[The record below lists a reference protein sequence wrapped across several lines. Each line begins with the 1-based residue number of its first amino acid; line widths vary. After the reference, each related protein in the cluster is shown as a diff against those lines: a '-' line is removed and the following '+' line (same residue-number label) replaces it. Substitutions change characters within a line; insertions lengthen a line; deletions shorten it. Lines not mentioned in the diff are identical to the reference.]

1 MLSISLNMID
11 LLKWGYL
18 KERFSVPLDSLDCRN
33 VENWYF
39 FVLMNAKSKTETRV
53 VELKSVDSSNLKD
66 VNISYFRVYVLKNLQ
81 K

>member
-1 MLSISLNMID
+1 
-11 LLKWGYL
+11 
-18 KERFSVPLDSLDCRN
+18 
-33 VENWYF
+33 
-39 FVLMNAKSKTETRV
+39 MNAKSKTETRV